1 MNIGRLKFSAVIHA
15 IGFDELGGAL
25 VETALTVPMLLI
37 MMVGAAEFGRIAYTA
52 IEVSSAARAGVSY
65 GAQSSTTVVDS
76 AGIQKV
82 ATDDAPDLT
91 LTATVGKSGICA
103 DNTPCTGTN
112 GSTAPG
118 SGPLC
123 KNTDCS
129 SSQVETI
136 LTVTTSAS
144 VTPMITVPGMKGPY
158 TVTGRAVQKVLKN

>member
-1 MNIGRLKFSAVIHA
+1 MHEMRPKYSLLTRLFRQDS
-15 IGFDELGGAL
+15 GGAM
-25 VETALTVPMLLI
+25 VETALTLPILMVMLL
-37 MMVGAAEFGRIAYTA
+37 GAGEFGRIAYTA

-65 GAQSSTTVVDS
+65 GAQSTTTVVDA

-82 ATDDAPDLT
+82 ATDDAPDLS
-91 LTATVGKSGICA
+91 LTATVGKAGICA
-103 DNTPCTGTN
+103 DNTACTGTN
-112 GSTAPG
+112 NSTAPG
-118 SGPLC
+118 SGPVC
-123 KNTDCS
+123 KNTDCT